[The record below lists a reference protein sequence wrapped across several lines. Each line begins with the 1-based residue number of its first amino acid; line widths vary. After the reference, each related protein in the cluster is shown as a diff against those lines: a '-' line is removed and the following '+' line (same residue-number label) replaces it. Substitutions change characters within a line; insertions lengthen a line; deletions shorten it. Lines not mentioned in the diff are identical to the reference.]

1 MCMQQIPRPTRCTGE
16 GGEVAIAIL
25 KTPRMSDP
33 LEPICIAF
41 CSLLRSLWF
50 LKMKTLLCMHLVG
63 QYFADFWNWT
73 SNINIILQDFK
84 LRYRLFLKAEWDFSS
99 LPRPLIIRLKY
110 FQFFSDLPINLIFKF
125 ENQTP
130 QGIRRQREK
139 NIPENM
145 THLVWYPS
153 KSPNLPKGY
162 TLASSSPWALIPW
175 QVNYPGLE
183 TLVIQTPWGL
193 LLVVVKLFELGKIKN
208 ICK

>member
-1 MCMQQIPRPTRCTGE
+1 
-16 GGEVAIAIL
+16 
-25 KTPRMSDP
+25 
-33 LEPICIAF
+33 
-41 CSLLRSLWF
+41 
-50 LKMKTLLCMHLVG
+50 MKTLLCMHLVG

-110 FQFFSDLPINLIFKF
+110 FQFFSDLPINLIFKL

-162 TLASSSPWALIPW
+162 TLASSSVI
-175 QVNYPGLE
+175 
-183 TLVIQTPWGL
+183 TLGFDSLASQLSWVGD
-193 LLVVVKLFELGKIKN
+193 LGDSNSLGSPTRGSQIFWT
-208 ICK
+208 